1 MNKQTVC
8 NSFSKKVWNNLVR
21 QRSSVGEQLK
31 PPMDLELVKE
41 EQGLENL
48 TTLLKVLDLRMS
60 RLQDSFTSNSIHLC
74 LHLKCNENVKAFLAL
89 LRTRYFC
96 FSLKVYESVDRDGWE
111 ALART
116 MRATRKNPFALQS
129 VNASRFG
136 LFGVG
141 REDIKRIWETVRD
154 KFIVWGAEE
163 DFAAGGRGYE
173 FLVVHREGLTWDT
186 IEQILNM
193 TEDEF
198 IAKYYKGE
206 VLRRRKI

>member
-1 MNKQTVC
+1 
-8 NSFSKKVWNNLVR
+8 
-21 QRSSVGEQLK
+21 
-31 PPMDLELVKE
+31 
-41 EQGLENL
+41 
-48 TTLLKVLDLRMS
+48 
-60 RLQDSFTSNSIHLC
+60 
-74 LHLKCNENVKAFLAL
+74 
-89 LRTRYFC
+89 
-96 FSLKVYESVDRDGWE
+96 
-111 ALART
+111 

-173 FLVVHREGLTWDT
+173 FLVVHREGSTWDT
-186 IEQILNM
+186 LEQILNM

-198 IAKYYKGE
+198 IAKYYKRE